1 MTRRSLFIGWSLALP
16 VIFSVAI
23 LVQVYFGGFAKLAN
37 DSVETVR
44 ALAFPEE
51 EIVAAF
57 TYPAGGGEL
66 ITGPQ
71 NCDLICMA
79 SRAQPGQAAIY
90 LGTGETGYF
99 YSEAP
104 PSPCLFLSLRF
115 PTETIRGISAAPAAI
130 VFDGAPQAALQVC
143 NPETTVPDYDFGIR
157 IPAWFR
163 TEHAAIISVP
173 QEIFRRNL
181 NYIVHV
187 CALSEDGRVLEFF
200 GDTSR
205 SVLLPS
211 NDGKCGPDDVT
222 RPAA

>member
-16 VIFSVAI
+16 AVFSVAM
-23 LVQVYFGGFAKLAN
+23 LVQVYFGGFAKLAT
-37 DSVETVR
+37 DSVAMVR
-44 ALAFPEE
+44 GLAFPPE

-57 TYPAGGGEL
+57 SYPASGVEL
-66 ITGPQ
+66 IAGPE

-99 YSEAP
+99 YSAAP
-104 PSPCLFLSLRF
+104 PGPCLFLSLRF

-130 VFDGAPQAALQVC
+130 VFDGAPQAALQGC
-143 NPETTVPDYDFGIR
+143 NPETPIPDYDFGIR
-157 IPAWFR
+157 VPAWFR
-163 TEHAAIISVP
+163 TEHAAVISVP

-200 GDTSR
+200 GDNSR

-222 RPAA
+222 RPTA